1 MLRKRFLFIAMVV
14 GLTVGWC
21 LLSQVGFL
29 RSLENRTQD
38 RLQMSRQPSSDIVL
52 VTIDNESIKNLG
64 VWPWG
69 REMHAQII
77 DNLTAAGAKVIGYDV
92 TFSEASQPVAD
103 ASLDRAISQSNKVV
117 LASESVL
124 EIRGDDVPLEVT
136 ELRPIFARATAY
148 GPTTLVPDTDGV
160 VRRVPREV
168 VRNQKDMYPTFAGLI
183 VHAFNPSISVH
194 GGLLRVPFVGGPQT
208 FRDLSA
214 ELVYKNNF
222 DPSQVR
228 GKIVLVGA
236 TAADLHDEYLTP
248 ASHGQAMSGVE
259 IQANVIQSLLEGK
272 SLSLLTTGA
281 QVAVLIGLALLL
293 LGCGLVLKLRYMLVA
308 AGLVAIGYLLT
319 VVAVSGS
326 GLLLPVIYPLSL
338 IAALVVL
345 DIAYRY
351 RDETGRRLFI
361 QQAFGRYVSP
371 TVVDKLVKGEAAL
384 ELGGHK
390 EELTILFSDIRGF
403 TTLSEKMAP
412 EDLVHFLNEYLSGM
426 TGAVLEQEG
435 TVDKYIG
442 DAVMAFWGAPLP
454 QVDHAI
460 RAVETALTMRTRL
473 AKLNAHWA
481 AQGRPT
487 IDIGIGLNTGRV
499 IVGNMGSEKRFD
511 YTVIGDDVN
520 LASRLESLTKF
531 YGVGILVSETTLRAL
546 NGRYLTRP
554 LDKVAVK
561 GKKDAVKIFE
571 VIVSLEQATP
581 EQIELVKKFEAA
593 LQAYYARDWEK
604 AKTLFGQFAND
615 KTAQHLME
623 RCDKYSIDDP
633 GTDWDGTYVAKEK

>member
-1 MLRKRFLFIAMVV
+1 MLRKRLLFVAMVLAV
-14 GLTVGWC
+14 TGAWC
-21 LLSQVGFL
+21 WLSQIGFVQN
-29 RSLENRTQD
+29 LENRTQD
-38 RLQMSRQPSSDIVL
+38 RLQFARTPSADIVL
-52 VTIDNESIKNLG
+52 VTIDNESIQELG

-69 REMHAQII
+69 RGMHGQII
-77 DNLTAAGAKVIGYDV
+77 ENLTSAGANVIGYDV
-92 TFSEASQPVAD
+92 TFSEASQPAAD
-103 ASLDRAISQSNKVV
+103 ERLKTAIDNSDRVI

-124 EIRGDDVPLEVT
+124 EIRGNDLPLEVS
-136 ELRPIFARATAY
+136 ELRPIFGDATSY
-148 GPTTLVPDTDGV
+148 GPTTLVPDADGV
-160 VRRVPREV
+160 VRRVPQEV
-168 VRNQKDMYPTFAGLI
+168 QRGEQVTYQTFAGLI
-183 VHAFNPSISVH
+183 VHAFKPAVTVH
-194 GGLLRVPFVGGPQT
+194 GGLLRVPFVGGPET
-208 FRDLSA
+208 FESVSA
-214 ELVYKNNF
+214 ASVYQNTF
-222 DPSQVR
+222 DPATVR

-236 TAADLHDEYLTP
+236 TASDLHDEYLTP

-259 IQANVIQSLLEGK
+259 IQANVIQALLEGE
-272 SLSLLTTGA
+272 SLRLSSTLAELA
-281 QVAVLIGLALLL
+281 ILIGLALLL
-293 LGCGLVLKLRYMLVA
+293 LICGLTFKLRYMLVTA
-308 AGLVAIGYLLT
+308 LVISVGYVVT
-319 VVAVSGS
+319 VVAVSGN
-326 GLLLPVIYPLSL
+326 GLLLPVVYPLSL
-338 IAALVVL
+338 IVAIVVL

-351 RDETGRRLFI
+351 RDESGRRLFI

-412 EDLVHFLNEYLSGM
+412 EDLVHFLNEYLTGM
-426 TGAVLEQEG
+426 TGAVLDQEG

-454 QVDHAI
+454 QSDHAI

-473 AKLNAHWA
+473 AKLNARWA

-531 YGVGILVSETTLRAL
+531 YGVGILVSEATLREL

-571 VIVSLEQATP
+571 VIVELEQATP
-581 EQIELVKKFEAA
+581 EQIKLVKKFEAA
-593 LQAYYARDWEK
+593 LQAYYARDWEV
-604 AKTLFGQFAND
+604 AKKLFSHFSSD